1 MIYTG
6 SISFVY
12 HRSDAHAR
20 RLIEKRILNQL
31 TPSKSVIFFGTEPC
45 SYQGR
50 RPLHSPP
57 LFSFLTGSLEV
68 VATLPVCWL
77 GWTEHWSGAV
87 AELGRAEPLALHGA
101 LV

>member
-1 MIYTG
+1 MPSARY
-6 SISFVY
+6 
-12 HRSDAHAR
+12 DAMPDRNLA
-20 RLIEKRILNQL
+20 
-31 TPSKSVIFFGTEPC
+31 KSHPQSTFFGTEPC